1 MPDGFLTGG
10 VVVIEA
16 AGVGVKQLPPL
27 VVVCFLSVY
36 RKNLININV
45 FFFISIIIVLKMATK
60 HSTSIQKSNNLLKWT
75 IFSAKHKFHEFVKKF
90 YVQSVYK
97 E

>member
-27 VVVCFLSVY
+27 VVVRFLSVH

-60 HSTSIQKSNNLLKWT
+60 HSTSIQKSNNLLK
-75 IFSAKHKFHEFVKKF
+75 
-90 YVQSVYK
+90 
-97 E
+97 